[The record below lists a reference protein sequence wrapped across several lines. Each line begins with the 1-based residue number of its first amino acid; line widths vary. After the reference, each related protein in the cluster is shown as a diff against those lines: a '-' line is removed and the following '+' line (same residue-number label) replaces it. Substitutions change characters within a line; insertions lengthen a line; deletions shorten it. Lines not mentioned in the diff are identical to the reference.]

1 MSEIVTRFAPSPTG
15 YLHIGGARTALFN
28 LLFARH
34 HGGKFLLRIEDTD
47 RQRSTQDAIDAILH
61 GLDWLGLQADEPPV
75 MQSER
80 IDNHVLAAREL
91 LASGHAYECYMSPE
105 DIEAEKQA
113 ARAEKRRFTSPWR
126 EAQANKLAPPPGR
139 APVVRLRAPI
149 KGDTIIDDKVQGQV
163 RFANEHLDDL
173 VLLRSD
179 GTPTYML
186 AVVVDD
192 HDMGITHIIRG
203 DDHLVNAARQ
213 SLIYQGLGWDVPV
226 FAHIPLIHGP
236 DGKKLS
242 KRHGAMAVDAYR
254 DMGYLPQAL
263 RNYLLR
269 LGWSHGD
276 QEFFTEEEA
285 IAAFDLAGINKG
297 PSRMDFDKMAHVNAH
312 YLRKMDAGELALLVL
327 DAIKREQ
334 GFKPSDAEA
343 MRITKSIPYLVGR
356 ASIIPDLVTQTKFL
370 TAIRPLVL
378 LKPARKAVN
387 PDSLQRLADI
397 RPRLENLTD
406 WSAEALHDAIGAY
419 AEENDIGFGKIG
431 PVIRAAIS
439 AGLPSPDLGVALM
452 LLGRE
457 ESLARMDDLLR
468 QEVD

>member
-28 LLFARH
+28 WLFARH
-34 HGGKFLLRIEDTD
+34 HGGKFLLRVEDTD
-47 RQRSTQDAIDAILH
+47 RQRSTQDAIDAILN
-61 GLDWLGLQADEPPV
+61 GLNWLGLNSDDPPI

-80 IDNHVLAAREL
+80 IEQHVKAAHCLMEN
-91 LASGHAYECYMSPE
+91 GHAYHCYMSSE
-105 DIEAEKQA
+105 EIAAEKQA
-113 ARAEKRRFTSPWR
+113 ARDEKRRFTSPWR
-126 EAQANKLAPPPGR
+126 DADDTATPPLGR
-139 APVVRLRAPI
+139 DPVIRLRAPVE
-149 KGDTIIDDKVQGQV
+149 GDTVVDDQVQGKV
-163 RFANEHLDDL
+163 RFANEHMDDL

-213 SLIYQGLGWDVPV
+213 SLIYQGLDWDVPI

-242 KRHGAMAVDAYR
+242 KRHGAMAVEAYR
-254 DMGYLPQAL
+254 DMGYLPEAL
-263 RNYLLR
+263 CNYLLR

-285 IAAFDLAGINKG
+285 IAAFDLDGINKG
-297 PSRMDFDKMAHVNAH
+297 PSRMDFDKMDHINAH
-312 YLRKMDAGELALLVL
+312 YLRQMDAGELALLVL

-334 GFKPSDAEA
+334 GFKPSATEAE
-343 MRITKSIPYLVGR
+343 RITRAIPYLVGR
-356 ASIIPDLVTQTKFL
+356 ASVIPDLVTQTKFL

-378 LKPARKAVN
+378 LKPARKAVK
-387 PDSLQRLADI
+387 PDNMQRLAEI
-397 RPRLENLTD
+397 RPRLEQQVNWEAD
-406 WSAEALHDAIGAY
+406 ALHAEIAAY
-419 AEENDIGFGKIG
+419 AEENEIGFGKIG
-431 PVIRAAIS
+431 PIIRAAIS

-457 ESLARMDDLLR
+457 EALARMDDLLN
-468 QEVD
+468 QGVS